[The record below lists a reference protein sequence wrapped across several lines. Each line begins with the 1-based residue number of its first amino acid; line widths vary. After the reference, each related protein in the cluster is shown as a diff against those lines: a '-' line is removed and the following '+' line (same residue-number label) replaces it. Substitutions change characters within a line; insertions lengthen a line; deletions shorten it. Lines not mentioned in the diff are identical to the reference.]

1 MNTNLFGY
9 FFKKFH
15 FPGIG
20 WALPVLI
27 FVIKSLNLI
36 PIFDVLKLS
45 TMKQL
50 FSLLA
55 ALSIM
60 VVVNAQ
66 DAESAKPGVVYGK
79 YSEAGMTPI
88 SVNDLEKKM
97 NDNKFDGKIQG
108 KVVEVCQAMGCWA
121 KIQKEDGSTVMIK
134 VKDHEFAMPKDIVG
148 KTIVVEGKAEL
159 KETSVSM
166 LKHYA
171 EDAGKSKEE
180 IEKIKEPKK
189 EVIMTIKG
197 VKVVE

>member
-1 MNTNLFGY
+1 
-9 FFKKFH
+9 
-15 FPGIG
+15 
-20 WALPVLI
+20 
-27 FVIKSLNLI
+27 
-36 PIFDVLKLS
+36 
-45 TMKQL
+45 MKQL
-50 FSLLA
+50 FSLLI
-55 ALSIM
+55 ALFVM
-60 VVVNAQ
+60 AGVKAQ

-79 YSEAGMTPI
+79 YSEAGVTPI

-97 NDNKFDGKIQG
+97 TDNKYDGKIQG

-121 KIQKEDGSTVMIK
+121 KLKKEDGSTVMIK
-134 VKDHEFAMPKDIVG
+134 VKDHEFAMPMDMIGRTV
-148 KTIVVEGKAEL
+148 VVEGKAEK
-159 KETSVSM
+159 KETSVAM